1 MSDELRL
8 IATNNLSI
16 SAQLYKLLH
25 LFIPRLSAESPV
37 FSVINLAALLIVFAI
52 GTYAAVATKSNLS
65 RYAICFAV
73 VILIPSISYFYVII
87 FALLPF
93 LEYIRVYNT
102 LGLGK
107 RIFYFLAFMLLFI
120 TPFVIAKD
128 FTLHSFTII
137 AIFII
142 EIVSVIRER
151 LNAKKQKA
159 VNAI

>member
-1 MSDELRL
+1 M
-8 IATNNLSI
+8 
-16 SAQLYKLLH
+16 
-25 LFIPRLSAESPV
+25 
-37 FSVINLAALLIVFAI
+37 
-52 GTYAAVATKSNLS
+52 
-65 RYAICFAV
+65 
-73 VILIPSISYFYVII
+73 
-87 FALLPF
+87 
-93 LEYIRVYNT
+93 
-102 LGLGK
+102 GLGK